1 MNAFRFLRIASRPC
15 QSATPRLQTASS
27 AKQSKPLPKV
37 LSSIYFQKANSHSGG
52 AVFLMVRVVISF
64 SSCVR
69 VVILLL
75 LNIRRLAPPTP
86 NMGWVGPGRKYSH
99 YCSHV

>member
-1 MNAFRFLRIASRPC
+1 MKARRFSRITSRPFH
-15 QSATPRLQTASS
+15 SATPRRHVASS
-27 AKQSKPLPKV
+27 TKQSKPLPKV
-37 LSSIYFQKANSHSGG
+37 LSSISFQKANSHSGG